1 MGLTAY
7 KKNDR
12 IHAKGTPVKTVE
24 VVLSGSVTLIDGTM
38 KMTLGQGNILG
49 AVETPGSNYMFDY
62 IASDDCKIG
71 AYPYRELEDIE
82 KVIRVNPR
90 IAPILATAMVRAA
103 DESYKT
109 YEAALA
115 NAKDEY
121 VKLKK
126 QIDDYP
132 GLSASLGESVK
143 EFPELKHLE
152 GPRDSAYLVHWM
164 VVFLKSVREHD
175 DYLNKYVYTQGP
187 DMILGFVMG
196 AARFM
201 KYVVQENQRLRNYV
215 KEIHEISMN
224 FQTVYMKL
232 EQKMREI
239 NAVDEISADSD
250 ETPDLSNALNVILSF
265 GEIPAT
271 ESMEFKNLIET
282 YGSYSDRGEMSDVMR
297 KLRREITDAFFRIY
311 SKVFLNSLE
320 TTSVP
325 PAVKMFLMFGFVDP
339 QIAGQENTDILYQIV
354 KNHKPDAGH
363 VVYTVPEW
371 LEMIY
376 RGEVMPSK
384 NEFDLDYPAH
394 LREQKQNGEITE
406 EQEKELLV
414 DPVNKVKFE
423 TENMFK
429 IGDRMTFGRITSFI
443 PIFDSCNVM
452 KALDTA
458 YLATGLVHEK
468 LNAVRSLDYS
478 IFYREQYYSNEDLG
492 ITRLTIDKEVLPYM
506 IMMPNMGSRV
516 ALWQEIEGKKR
527 DTRARFLLPMFTVED
542 PIKSFISACGE
553 FRWEMCKTEQG
564 IHWNDL
570 SDPSLTAEYADY
582 IQFYRK
588 NRLLNAEQKEK
599 LKKTLQKVGNNLRR
613 AFVSDYLL
621 YMTAECNGSPVMNKA
636 SRAILFSYVP
646 FGAEIRAKI
655 GTNPQY
661 AEFMKKHDADCA
673 AKMRPIEM
681 MIRKLETRG
690 EEIPAELLD
699 QKRYLSM

>member
-24 VVLSGSVTLIDGTM
+24 VVLSGSVTLIDGSM
-38 KMTLGQGNILG
+38 KFTLGQGNILG
-49 AVETPGSNYMFDY
+49 AVETPGGEYNFDY
-62 IASDDCKIG
+62 IAGEDCKIG

-90 IAPILATAMVRAA
+90 IAPVLATATVRTAN
-103 DESYKT
+103 ESYKSF
-109 YEAALA
+109 EESLD
-115 NAKDEY
+115 NAKNEY
-121 VKLKK
+121 LKLKK
-126 QIDDYP
+126 QIDEYP
-132 GLSASLGESVK
+132 AISASLGVSVQD
-143 EFPELKHLE
+143 FSELKGIE
-152 GPRDSAYLVHWM
+152 APKESEYLTHWM
-164 VVFLKSVREHD
+164 VVFLKSMREHD
-175 DYLNKYVYTQGP
+175 DFLNKYVYTQGA

-201 KYVVQENQRLRNYV
+201 KYVIQENHRLRDYV
-215 KEIHEISMN
+215 RGLHEASMN
-224 FQTVYMKL
+224 FQSVYMKL
-232 EQKMREI
+232 EQKMRELR
-239 NAVDEISADSD
+239 AVDDISADSN

-282 YGSYSDRGEMSDVMR
+282 YGSYGNRGDMSDVMR
-297 KLRREITDAFFRIY
+297 KMRREITDAFFRIY

-320 TTSVP
+320 TDSVP
-325 PAVKMFLMFGFVDP
+325 PEVKMFLMFGFVDP
-339 QIAGQENTDILYQIV
+339 EIAGQENTDILYQIV
-354 KNHKPDAGH
+354 KNHRKDPGN
-363 VVYTVPEW
+363 VVFTVPEW

-376 RGEVMPSK
+376 SGEVMPSK
-384 NEFDLDYPAH
+384 NEFDLDYPAY

-406 EQEKELLV
+406 EQEKELLT
-414 DPVNKVKFE
+414 DAVNKVKFE

-452 KALDTA
+452 KPLDSA

-468 LNAVRSLDYS
+468 LDAIRSLDYS
-478 IFYREQYYSNEDLG
+478 IFYRDQYYTNEELG
-492 ITRLTIDKEVLPYM
+492 IARLTINKEILPYM

-516 ALWQEIEGKKR
+516 ALWQEIEGKRR
-527 DTRARFLLPMFTVED
+527 DTRARFLLPMFTVDD
-542 PIKSFISACGE
+542 PIKSLISACGE

-636 SRAILFSYVP
+636 SRAILFTYVP
-646 FGAEIRAKI
+646 FGSEIRAKI

-661 AEFMKKHDADCA
+661 AEFMKKHESNCA
-673 AKMRPIEM
+673 NKLRPIEM

-690 EEIPAELLD
+690 EEIPTELLD